1 MAEVDIAEEVTE
13 VDEVLDELSTEMSEK
28 IDVSTES
35 IGTDSDFI
43 FNVSSD
49 IEDATSSAAESEM
62 SELSNSATGFS
73 EESLGLNEA
82 GDDSVSSLASEN
94 LDESEIAD
102 SLVNAKAEEEA
113 AANPSAG
120 DGGLKSTLIKVGKG
134 ILIVSNVY
142 LLLDFFGKQI
152 YGLVKVIEDAMKN
165 PDWKSNL
172 TADDRT
178 TITTVQNAIMHMKTI
193 IQSWKLQWET
203 LKQDPVGLGTLPV
216 TIGGKMR
223 QVPVIDIIYFIL
235 RDMQA
240 VSVDSYNY
248 STDKIIYMISSTAN
262 NYKNWLL
269 LISKKVATNK
279 LHFYHHRRY

>member
-1 MAEVDIAEEVTE
+1 MADADIVEEITE
-13 VDEVLDELSTEMSEK
+13 VDELLDEIGTETSEK

-35 IGTDSDFI
+35 IGTDSDFT
-43 FNVSSD
+43 FNVSGD
-49 IEDATSSAAESEM
+49 IEDATFSAAKTEM
-62 SELSNSATGFS
+62 SDLLSNSESGDSLSSSWFSKTGY
-73 EESLGLNEA
+73 
-82 GDDSVSSLASEN
+82 DSVSSLSSRT

-142 LLLDFFGKQI
+142 LLVDFFGKQI
-152 YGLVKVIEDAMKN
+152 YGLVKVIEDALKN
-165 PDWKSNL
+165 PDWKSKL

-178 TITTVQNAIMHMKTI
+178 TITAVQNAIMQMKTI

-216 TIGGKMR
+216 TIGGKTR
-223 QVPVIDIIYFIL
+223 NVPVIDIIYFIL

-240 VSVDSYNY
+240 VSVA
-248 STDKIIYMISSTAN
+248 TTIAQIKLLISLTAN
-262 NYKNWLL
+262 NYNNCMVTLNSKN
-269 LISKKVATNK
+269 
-279 LHFYHHRRY
+279 